1 MIPDYLTSYKHQLE
15 SYETILTVKL
25 TALQGFVS
33 AVTNDWEFIRKKRAL
48 MRLDE
53 IQESLKKLDRT
64 ASVSEVINLLP
75 SDLPRVYNTVWK
87 LLAILTPDYVPRP
100 ATDGEVS
107 MSSFF
112 RNPLVAPLLPL
123 TFDNVRKQIQ
133 ATPIPEVLV
142 RSAHFASTNFCAFGQ
157 VSKWSN
163 IRMIMSSLESFFP
176 PSLSIRSMVSLRAL
190 IVLISSLIFHHIYD
204 IYMVYLTVLSGHL

>member
-1 MIPDYLTSYKHQLE
+1 M
-15 SYETILTVKL
+15 TVKL

-33 AVTNDWEFIRKKRAL
+33 AVANDWEFIRKKRAL

-53 IQESLKKLDRT
+53 IQESLKKLDQT

-87 LLAILTPDYVPRP
+87 FLAILTPDYVPRP

-133 ATPIPEVLV
+133 TTPIPEGMKATVYVDQLFDAEF
-142 RSAHFASTNFCAFGQ
+142 REALRRAF
-157 VSKWSN
+157 
-163 IRMIMSSLESFFP
+163 SSP
-176 PSLSIRSMVSLRAL
+176 RKP
-190 IVLISSLIFHHIYD
+190 
-204 IYMVYLTVLSGHL
+204 T